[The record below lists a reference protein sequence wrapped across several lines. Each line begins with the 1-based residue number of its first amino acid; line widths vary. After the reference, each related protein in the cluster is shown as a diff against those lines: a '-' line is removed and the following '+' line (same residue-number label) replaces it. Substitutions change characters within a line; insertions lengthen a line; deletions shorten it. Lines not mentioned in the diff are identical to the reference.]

1 MTREEKLKAIREAY
15 AEWEKIAQFV
25 SLEKA
30 TPEDE
35 EKIYD
40 RLFTI
45 VQNNKPQLYFEQ
57 RILFHMSD
65 VAPQLL
71 HLSAEK
77 LLALHDRIHKSA
89 ATPSAIEVHHLILNE
104 MGRRGM
110 TRPQDGWDD
119 YEILVD
125 SLEGVDLSLFSSAL
139 PKDVVKSVID
149 KSNSFYADVKTFLTV
164 DGYEMRIEPEIL
176 EKTIKREDGKYVV
189 YNEAGTRKFGSYETR
204 GEALERLKQIESFS
218 KASYK
223 PPQSVK
229 DAARRALVW
238 IAEGRAGQGFTSVG
252 RTRAR
257 QLADGEAISLETL
270 KRMKSY
276 FSRHEVD
283 KRAKGFT
290 RGEEG
295 YPSAGRVAWDAWGGD
310 AGFAW
315 AESMVERAEKEV
327 EKHNQGKHDQKTHG
341 AWADQ
346 IVQEIMD
353 GKHPKVEAENV
364 SALFMKMATR
374 TDHPDVT
381 EISVEGTL
389 LFGDEGMGIARKDMP
404 QIDAKLRPQFLSDLA
419 TKGIKTTEEDIDPK
433 TLKPIQKEISG
444 SRSGAIYNAY
454 REKGEIPDQQRIL
467 ISKDGYVID
476 GHHTWA
482 ASVAFAF
489 DNPSAKLPV
498 YRLDI
503 SGKDALDASLEWTKS
518 KGIEGQAIDAKA
530 PANKSRGLEPG
541 EMFKHQG
548 GEGHDQAS
556 HGNWAEGRAERIARG
571 DIPELKRDSSGRIS
585 NPDATGGY
593 KAGIPETIEYRGT
606 KLTPEHSLWHHMV
619 SDGKGGF
626 QLSDD
631 RAYLHKQIIDEV
643 TKDVPVSSEPTFHML
658 GGGPATGKTTF
669 LRTGVTDTPGKDKA
683 VHINADDIKEML
695 PENPRMREGDDSDFF
710 NAARFAHEESSIL
723 AKAVESQARANKQD
737 IVLDGTGDSAIQKLS
752 DKVGRAQRDGY
763 KVIGTYVTIPT
774 NTAWERSV
782 KRALG
787 DTKRYVPETIVRT
800 THRDVS
806 GTFRQALE
814 AGLFDSVSLWDN
826 SGSKPIRIGS
836 GSGTN
841 FNVENSQLWTD
852 FLAKENE

>member
-1 MTREEKLKAIREAY
+1 MADI
-15 AEWEKIAQFV
+15 
-25 SLEKA
+25 
-30 TPEDE
+30 
-35 EKIYD
+35 
-40 RLFTI
+40 
-45 VQNNKPQLYFEQ
+45 
-57 RILFHMSD
+57 
-65 VAPQLL
+65 APQLL
-71 HLSAEK
+71 HLSAER
-77 LLALHDRIHKSA
+77 LLALHERIHKSA
-89 ATPSAIEVHHLILNE
+89 TTPSAIEVHHLILNE

-110 TRPQDGWDD
+110 TRPEDGWDD

-125 SLEGVDLSLFSSAL
+125 SLDGVDLNQFSSAL
-139 PKDVVKSVID
+139 PEDVVKSVID
-149 KSNSFYADVKTFLTV
+149 KSKSFYADVKTYLTV

-176 EKTIKREDGKYVV
+176 EKTIKREKGKYVV
-189 YNEAGTRKFGSYETR
+189 YNEAGTRKFGSYDTR
-204 GEALERLKQIESFS
+204 AEAQERLRQIESFS

-229 DAARRALVW
+229 DTARRALVW

-252 RTRAR
+252 RTRAQ

-270 KRMKSY
+270 KRMKSF

-315 AESMVERAEKEV
+315 AESMVAESEKEV
-327 EKHNQGKHDQKTHG
+327 TKHNEGKHDQKTHG
-341 AWADQ
+341 SWADQ
-346 IVQEIMD
+346 IVQDIMD

-374 TDHPDVT
+374 QDHPDVT
-381 EISVEGTL
+381 EISVQGTL

-419 TKGIKTTEEDIDPK
+419 DKGIKTTEEDIDPK

-482 ASVAFAF
+482 ASVAFSF

-503 SGKDALDASLEWTKS
+503 SGKEALDASLAWTES
-518 KGIEGQAIDAKA
+518 KGIQGQAIDAK
-530 PANKSRGLEPG
+530 KSLFEPRQ
-541 EMFKHQG
+541 FAKHEG

-556 HGNWAEGRAERIARG
+556 HGNWAKGGETSAEATRERRAEIIARG
-571 DIPELKRDSSGRIS
+571 EIPTQKRDASGRII

-593 KAGIPETIEYRGT
+593 KAGIPEEIEYLKT

-619 SDGKGGF
+619 PDGKGGYE
-626 QLSDD
+626 LSQE
-631 RAYLHKQIIDEV
+631 RAYLHAEIISKV
-643 TKDVPVSSEPTFHML
+643 TANVPESVNPTFHML

-669 LRTGVTDTPGKDKA
+669 VKTGVTDVPSKESGKA
-683 VHINADDIKEML
+683 VYINADDIKEML
-695 PENPRMREGDDSDFF
+695 PENPRMRDGDDADFF
-710 NAARFAHEESSIL
+710 NAAKFTHEESSIL
-723 AKAVESQARANKQD
+723 AKAVERKARSNQQD
-737 IVLDGTGDSAIQKLS
+737 IVLDGTGDSQVQKLA
-752 DKVGRAQRDGY
+752 DKVGAAQRDGY

-774 NTAWERSV
+774 QTAWERSI

-787 DTKRYVPETIVRT
+787 DTKRFVPESIVRT
-800 THRDVS
+800 THKEVS

-814 AGLFDSVSLWDN
+814 GGIFDSVTLWDN
-826 SGSKPIRIGS
+826 SGSTPIRIGS
-836 GSGTN
+836 GSKSK
-841 FNVENSQLWTD
+841 FNVEDSKLWAD
-852 FLAKENE
+852 FLAKENQ